1 MFRFFKFVALC
12 FAGPAFAQG
21 LVADSNGTVTGSFL
35 GKDIALDVLCE
46 RSPVFKDAAFITTHT
61 PLSQSLIDDVTE
73 DAVSINMFNNGAS
86 FLANISGETFMTTDT
101 DFGAPEFPVSASG
114 DDFDILISCPAD
126 F

>member
-1 MFRFFKFVALC
+1 MYRFAAFVALC
-12 FAGPAFAQG
+12 LAGPAFAQS

-46 RSPVFKDAAFITTHT
+46 RSPVFKDSAFITTHT
-61 PLSQSLIDDVTE
+61 PLSQSLIDVVTE

-86 FLANISGETFMTTDT
+86 FLANINGETFMAADT
-101 DFGAPEFPVSASG
+101 DFGAPEFPVSAKG
-114 DDFDILISCPAD
+114 DNFDILISCPVD